1 MKATIKDV
9 ASKAG
14 VAVSTVSRV
23 INGKNRV
30 SADTE
35 KKVNDAIK
43 ELGYIKNNLAA
54 SIKSDKS
61 HFVAV
66 VVPDI
71 RNEFYTAVIRGAE
84 SILSKEGYYT
94 LVYTTKEV
102 IENEETVFEGPVGQ
116 MVDGII
122 LIPAQ
127 KDCRQYK
134 KYGKPVVF
142 IDRDLPDGNFCSVT
156 VDNYNGVAILTEE
169 LIKNGH
175 TKIAILSGPQD
186 FNIGY
191 DRMNAYQ
198 NIMRKH
204 NIPLRE
210 EYICTK
216 DWFEEDGYNLTSKLL
231 KLSDPP
237 TAILATNNLI
247 CIGSAECL
255 YDNGYRIGKDISLAG
270 FDDSTMA
277 KYMGNGITCIK
288 RATNQMGEEGA
299 KILLSLIR
307 EKREEIAKN
316 KLVLDVELVRRN
328 SIAKIN

>member
-71 RNEFYTAVIRGAE
+71 RNEFYTAVIRGVE

-142 IDRDLPDGNFCSVT
+142 IDRDLPDSNFCSVT

-169 LIKNGH
+169 LIKNGQPWRLITCAFLH
-175 TKIAILSGPQD
+175 GGLAHIAFNMYALKIIGAEVEYAFGKVKYIIIYLISAIGSSIFSYMFNPASISVGASGAIFGLFGAMIIFGIRNKNKIGKEYIINLAQVVIVNIIIGIILS
-186 FNIGY
+186 NIDNSAHMGGLVFG
-191 DRMNAYQ
+191 AISALILKSKK
-198 NIMRKH
+198 NILNR
-204 NIPLRE
+204 
-210 EYICTK
+210 
-216 DWFEEDGYNLTSKLL
+216 G
-231 KLSDPP
+231 
-237 TAILATNNLI
+237 
-247 CIGSAECL
+247 
-255 YDNGYRIGKDISLAG
+255 
-270 FDDSTMA
+270 
-277 KYMGNGITCIK
+277 
-288 RATNQMGEEGA
+288 
-299 KILLSLIR
+299 
-307 EKREEIAKN
+307 
-316 KLVLDVELVRRN
+316 VL
-328 SIAKIN
+328 